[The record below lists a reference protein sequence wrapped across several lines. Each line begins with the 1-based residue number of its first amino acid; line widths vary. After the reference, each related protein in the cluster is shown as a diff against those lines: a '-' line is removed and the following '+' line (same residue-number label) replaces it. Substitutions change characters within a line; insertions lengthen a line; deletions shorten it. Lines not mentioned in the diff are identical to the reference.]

1 RDPGRLSLVQG
12 GRMWLGPDSKVACA
26 EAWTLDA
33 GSCVLQGRELPS
45 LLVDGAEIS
54 PVGEA
59 ELRVEVARRT
69 AEVDVYAGKVYIRD
83 TRGDSLDL
91 AAGRGVRVRRGRL
104 GDPRP
109 AQLPAG
115 LRQALAPQGQRVWA
129 EAWDA
134 QAKPRYGL
142 LLGEL
147 SPEGL
152 RGATKPIAPVER
164 AICVAG
170 HEARGLCAA
179 PAGGRLYLRLVLED
193 RHPITLQLSSPD
205 QSRSWRRTVE
215 GHPGVNHVDLA
226 LDELPALGGG
236 AAIQAGQLLDLL
248 SVQAGGAGETIPLVL
263 EYVQVYVP

>member
-1 RDPGRLSLVQG
+1 
-12 GRMWLGPDSKVACA
+12 MWLGPDSKVACA

-33 GSCVLQGRELPS
+33 GAVLQGRELPS

-83 TRGDSLDL
+83 TRGDSSTWPQAAACAC
-91 AAGRGVRVRRGRL
+91 AAGAWATRARPSSPRACARPSRPRASAYG
-104 GDPRP
+104 PRP
-109 AQLPAG
+109 GTPRRSRATACSWASSPPKACAG
-115 LRQALAPQGQRVWA
+115 RRSRSRRSSARSA
-129 EAWDA
+129 
-134 QAKPRYGL
+134 
-142 LLGEL
+142 
-147 SPEGL
+147 SPD
-152 RGATKPIAPVER
+152 TKPAAYAP
-164 AICVAG
+164 
-170 HEARGLCAA
+170 A